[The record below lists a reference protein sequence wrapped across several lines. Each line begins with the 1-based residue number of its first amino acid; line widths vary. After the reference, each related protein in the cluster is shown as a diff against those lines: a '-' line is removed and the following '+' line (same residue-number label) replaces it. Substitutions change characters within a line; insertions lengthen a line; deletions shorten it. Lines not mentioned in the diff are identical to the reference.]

1 MLSPFELCSL
11 PLEPFPLDGLTC
23 VASVGED
30 AFSSDATC
38 CVKVVWNLVGVGSE
52 CLSFAEE
59 NGRRK

>member
-30 AFSSDATC
+30 AFSPDATC
-38 CVKVVWNLVGVGSE
+38 CVKVVWNLVGVWSG

>member
-30 AFSSDATC
+30 SFSPDATC
-38 CVKVVWNLVGVGSE
+38 CVLVVWNLVGVGSE